1 MVKAVRNILG
11 VLFLVTLLVGCNSDL
26 EKRVSSLERRMV
38 ELENKAQAQNTGQ
51 PQISQPISSSASD
64 PQEKP
69 DGPLPEFTFAE
80 TAYDFGQI
88 NEGDVVSHTFKFT
101 NTGDAPLI
109 IQNASAS
116 CGCTVPSYPKQ
127 PVAPGATGEIV
138 VEFNSARNPG
148 VQNKT
153 VTITANTYPS
163 QSRLNIKSV
172 VSAAASSQNSGT
184 EGPVKQ

>member
-1 MVKAVRNILG
+1 MKSTIVKIFG
-11 VLFLVTLLVGCNSDL
+11 VLFMMVFFGCTGDL

-38 ELENKAQAQNTGQ
+38 ELENRSPSQNIGQ
-51 PQISQPISSSASD
+51 PQTVQPTSSAA
-64 PQEKP
+64 PAAEPKP
-69 DGPLPEFTFAE
+69 DGPLPAFTFEE
-80 TAYDFGQI
+80 TSHDFGSLQ
-88 NEGDVVSHTFKFT
+88 EGDIVNHTFKFT

-127 PVAPGATGEIV
+127 PIPTGGTGEIV
-138 VEFNSARNPG
+138 VEFNSNRNVG

-163 QSRLNIKSV
+163 QTKLNIKSV
-172 VSAAASSQNSGT
+172 VAAKN
-184 EGPVKQ
+184 